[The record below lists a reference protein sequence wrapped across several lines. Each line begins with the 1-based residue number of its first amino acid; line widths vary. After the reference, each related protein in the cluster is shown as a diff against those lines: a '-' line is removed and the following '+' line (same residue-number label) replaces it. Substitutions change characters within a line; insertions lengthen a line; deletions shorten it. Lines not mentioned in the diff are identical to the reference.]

1 MPETVDTLLEQAI
14 EALRQSDKAGA
25 KDILTRLIKANQ
37 ANATYWIWM
46 SAAVDTLKERVYCL
60 ETALKLDPENGVAKR
75 GLVILGALPP
85 DENTKPFPLN
95 RPRAWE
101 EQLHLAHE
109 NPRGGFF
116 ANPATRLAGVVLTG
130 AALIVAAYLV
140 FFIPRTATF
149 RSRPAA
155 TTGPSPTFTFTPTL
169 ILAGPGDGTPGIPTP
184 LAVLLGVSYTPTPAY
199 VNTPRPP
206 ESADLFRA
214 AQAELG
220 KGNWDE
226 YFREMEQIREN
237 EPQAA
242 DIPYYIGEGY
252 RLQGNCTQAL
262 ASYNESLKIST
273 TFAPAY
279 LGLARARLCIDP
291 GADTRQLY
299 SAAIQADPGYGEAY
313 LERANFYMGRKDF
326 KSALLDLKQ
335 AEHLMPGSALV
346 QLGFTQAYLL
356 QGDNASALEAARKA
370 NSIDLTLLPSYYYL
384 GRAYMVNEQYAE
396 AIRPLQIYLIY
407 ETRDGSAYAMLGQAL
422 TETQDYSSAIDA
434 LNQALRLD
442 PSQVQCYV
450 YRGTAYLRT
459 DNLAGAE
466 VNFKRATD
474 YFPDSFDVN
483 IGLTEIYYR
492 NGTYGTAYL
501 RAETA
506 KSKAANDSEL
516 ALAIYWRA
524 LSQEGR
530 QSYGDAI
537 KDWQTLLAMPTSA
550 TTEQMRLEAQNHLR
564 SIIPPT
570 ETPKG
575 LLPSSTP
582 TSTATNRPGNT
593 ATLAP
598 GFKSPTPSSTATATK
613 TP

>member
-1 MPETVDTLLEQAI
+1 MAETVDTMLEQAI
-14 EALRQSDKAGA
+14 EALRQYDKAGA
-25 KDILTRLIKANQ
+25 KDILTRLIKANH
-37 ANATYWIWM
+37 ASATYWIWM

-60 ETALKLDPENGVAKR
+60 ETALKLDPDNGVAKR

-85 DENTKPFPLN
+85 DGNIKPLPLN

-101 EQLHLAHE
+101 EQLHLARE
-109 NPRGGFF
+109 NPHAGFL
-116 ANPATRLAGVVLTG
+116 ANPATRLAGVLLTG
-130 AALIVAAYLV
+130 AVLIVAAFFV
-140 FFIPRTATF
+140 FFSPRTTTL
-149 RSRPAA
+149 RSSPAP
-155 TTGPSPTFTFTPTL
+155 TSGPPPTFPSTPTL
-169 ILAGPGDGTPGIPTP
+169 VLARPADASRSTPTP
-184 LAVLLGVSYTPTPAY
+184 LAVLMGISYTPTPSY

-214 AQAELG
+214 SQAALA
-220 KGNWDE
+220 KGNWNE
-226 YFREMEQIREN
+226 YFRKMEQIRQN

-252 RLQGNCTQAL
+252 RLQGDCTQAT
-262 ASYNESLKIST
+262 ASYNESLKLSS

-279 LGLARARLCIDP
+279 LGLARARLCSDP

-299 SAAIQADPGYGEAY
+299 SAAIQADPSYGEAY
-313 LERANFYMGRKDF
+313 LERANFYMGHKDV
-326 KSALLDLKQ
+326 KAALLDLEQ
-335 AEHLMPGSALV
+335 ADHMMPGSALV
-346 QLGFTQAYLL
+346 QLGFAQAYLL
-356 QGDNASALEAARKA
+356 QGGNASALEAARKA
-370 NSIDLTLLPSYYYL
+370 NSIDLTLLSSYYYL
-384 GRAYMVNEQYAE
+384 GRAYMVNAQYAE

-407 ETRDGSAYAMLGQAL
+407 ETQDGSAYAMLGQAL
-422 TETQDYSSAIDA
+422 TETQDYPSAIEA

-442 PSQVQCYV
+442 LSQVQCYI
-450 YRGTAYLRT
+450 YRGTAYLRM

-474 YFPDSFDVN
+474 YFPDSFEVN

-492 NGTYGTAYL
+492 NGTFGTAYL
-501 RAETA
+501 KAETA
-506 KSKAANDSEL
+506 KSKAANDTEL

-537 KDWQTLLAMPTSA
+537 KDWQTLLAMPAGA

-570 ETPKG
+570 NTPKG
-575 LLPSSTP
+575 LQPSSTP
-582 TSTATNRPGNT
+582 TSTPTNRPGNT

-598 GFKSPTPSSTATATK
+598 GYKSPTPSSTATSTK

>member
-1 MPETVDTLLEQAI
+1 MAETVDTMLEQAI
-14 EALRQSDKAGA
+14 EALRQYDKAGA

-60 ETALKLDPENGVAKR
+60 ETALKLDPENAVAKR

-85 DENTKPFPLN
+85 DENIKPFPLN
-95 RPRAWE
+95 RTRAWE

-109 NPRGGFF
+109 NPRSGFLG
-116 ANPATRLAGVVLTG
+116 NPATRLVGVVLTG
-130 AALIVAAYLV
+130 AALIAAAFLV
-140 FFIPRTATF
+140 FFGPRTATF
-149 RSRPAA
+149 RSGHSA
-155 TTGPSPTFTFTPTL
+155 TAGPSPTFTFTPTL
-169 ILAGPGDGTPGIPTP
+169 VHAGPGGASPGTPTP
-184 LAVLLGVSYTPTPAY
+184 LAVLLGISYTPTPAY

-214 AQAELG
+214 AQAALA
-220 KGNWDE
+220 KANWDE
-226 YFREMEQIREN
+226 YFGEMEQIRLN

-242 DIPYYIGEGY
+242 DIPYYIGEGH
-252 RLQGNCTQAL
+252 RLQGDCTQAT
-262 ASYNESLKIST
+262 ASYNESLKVSS

-291 GADTRQLY
+291 TADTRQLY
-299 SAAIQADPGYGEAY
+299 SAAIQADPSYGQAY
-313 LERANFYMGRKDF
+313 LERADFSMGRKDF
-326 KSALLDLKQ
+326 KAALLDL
-335 AEHLMPGSALV
+335 EHADQLMPGSALV
-346 QLGFTQAYLL
+346 QLGFAQAYLL

-384 GRAYMVNEQYAE
+384 GRAYMVNEKYAE

-407 ETRDGSAYAMLGQAL
+407 ETEDGSAYAMLGQAL
-422 TETQDYSSAIDA
+422 TETQDYPSAIEA

-466 VNFKRATD
+466 VNFKRASD

-501 RAETA
+501 KAETA
-506 KSKAANDSEL
+506 KSKAANDTQL
-516 ALAIYWRA
+516 AMAIYWRA

-537 KDWQTLLAMPTSA
+537 KDWQALLAMPTSA
-550 TTEQMRLEAQNHLR
+550 MTAQMRLDAQNHLR
-564 SIIPPT
+564 SIIPPSN
-570 ETPKG
+570 TPKG
-575 LLPSSTP
+575 LPPSRTP
-582 TSTATNRPGNT
+582 APTPTNRPGNT

-598 GFKSPTPSSTATATK
+598 GYKSPTPSSTATATK
-613 TP
+613 KP